1 MEKTKPHFLREHGQS
16 LVEFALSLTIL
27 LILVVGI
34 FDVARAL
41 FTYLSMRDAA
51 QEGALYGSIEP
62 FNTDGIVER
71 TCSASSMLENEDPD
85 CGTTSTCTCGTT
97 STCTGGDCDIRI
109 DVTLSGD
116 PCMETGGGTQND
128 VEVVV
133 SYDHFPLTMP
143 LIGQVVGADE
153 DYSIPI
159 RASVIDTII
168 QPDCP

>member
-1 MEKTKPHFLREHGQS
+1 MNNWKINLSRERGQS

-51 QEGALYGSIEP
+51 QEGALFGSIEP
-62 FNTDGIVER
+62 FNTTGIVER
-71 TCSASSMLENEDPD
+71 ACTASNMLSVLD
-85 CGTTSTCTCGTT
+85 CGTNATC
-97 STCTGGDCDIRI
+97 SGGACDVRI

-128 VEVVV
+128 ITVDV

-143 LIGQVVGADE
+143 LIGQIVGADGQ
-153 DYSIPI
+153 YSIPI
-159 RASVIDTII
+159 RATIIDTII